1 MNHITGMV
9 VSQASNELTPQ
20 QKNSLQAIFGD
31 SSVLHTLKQR
41 LTESER
47 HGQKLAVMLVELGKL
62 AINLKARLSEVW
74 KDLCLV
80 IKNFKEVPI
89 DEVNHYQI
97 LVLKN
102 LVDDKYADDTKFEQ
116 LGAQIEADLIK
127 HAELNRQL

>member
-1 MNHITGMV
+1 
-9 VSQASNELTPQ
+9 
-20 QKNSLQAIFGD
+20 
-31 SSVLHTLKQR
+31 
-41 LTESER
+41 
-47 HGQKLAVMLVELGKL
+47 MLVELQRL
-62 AINLKARLSEVW
+62 AINLKFRLSEVW

>member
-1 MNHITGMV
+1 
-9 VSQASNELTPQ
+9 
-20 QKNSLQAIFGD
+20 
-31 SSVLHTLKQR
+31 
-41 LTESER
+41 
-47 HGQKLAVMLVELGKL
+47 MLVELQRL
-62 AINLKARLSEVW
+62 AINLKFRLSEVW

-116 LGAQIEADLIK
+116 MGAQIEADLIK

>member
-1 MNHITGMV
+1 MI
-9 VSQASNELTPQ
+9 VSQSSSELTPQ

-41 LTESER
+41 LAESEK
-47 HGQKLAVMLVELGKL
+47 HGQKLQVMLIELQKL
-62 AINLKARLSEVW
+62 SLNLKARLSEVW

-80 IKNFKEVPI
+80 IKNFREVPI

-102 LVDDKYADDTKFEQ
+102 LVDDKYSDQAKFEQ
-116 LGAQIEADLIK
+116 MDA
-127 HAELNRQL
+127 

>member
-1 MNHITGMV
+1 
-9 VSQASNELTPQ
+9 
-20 QKNSLQAIFGD
+20 
-31 SSVLHTLKQR
+31 
-41 LTESER
+41 
-47 HGQKLAVMLVELGKL
+47 MLVELQKL

-116 LGAQIEADLIK
+116 LGAQIEANLIK

>member
-1 MNHITGMV
+1 
-9 VSQASNELTPQ
+9 
-20 QKNSLQAIFGD
+20 
-31 SSVLHTLKQR
+31 
-41 LTESER
+41 
-47 HGQKLAVMLVELGKL
+47 MLVELQKL
-62 AINLKARLSEVW
+62 AINLKFRLSEVW

-116 LGAQIEADLIK
+116 MGAQIEADLIK